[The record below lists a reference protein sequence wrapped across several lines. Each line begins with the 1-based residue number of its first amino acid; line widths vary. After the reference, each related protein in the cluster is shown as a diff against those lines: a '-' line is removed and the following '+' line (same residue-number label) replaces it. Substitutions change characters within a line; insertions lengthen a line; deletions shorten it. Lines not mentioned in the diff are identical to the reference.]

1 MLSETKSRFAG
12 KKIVLIFVLL
22 ALQSVLLLAQQT
34 REEKLAQLRKR
45 EDIKVTEVEQNI
57 LKIEFPNGKTILKN
71 IGNYEPRTTNKINYS
86 PTFDS
91 TIIDLRTIDTTLYYQ
106 KYSFWQEVPLGNF
119 RTLLVGDIN
128 NNNLPE
134 LYGQMKDYTTDYTDI
149 VIFKMNQQGT
159 FDSVYSYDTTVIAKT
174 IYDIDKDGNEELH
187 LIRNLD
193 SLYPGNSYR
202 FYKKRSPSSLADS
215 LIFIFYPF
223 GIIHQQNDNY
233 FGDWD
238 GDELTDQ
245 IFISINF
252 PPSVNIFEYAPLLP
266 NFDSVYQFD
275 YSPLDLYYGGF
286 SIGDFDQDGKTE
298 FLAGSVHGK
307 VLSIENSGNNSYQPN
322 WQGTVETF
330 NAYLCTETNDIDGNG
345 KKEIWIGGDAFY
357 SGVGITRI
365 TIFEANGN
373 DNYEAVGRID
383 LVGVFS
389 FDAGNVQV
397 LDVDKDGKEEILFG
411 LDETVIILKFNGS
424 VNHQTYEVFYFKQN
438 DWENNYIG
446 YYGANLYD
454 LTGDGKYEMLI
465 NCWDDPPG
473 LGTIKWFNWIYKP
486 NYAVN
491 VETDENTLLDD
502 YKIYPVYPNPFNPET
517 KIKFDIVKTSNVSIK
532 VYNILGKEITTL
544 LEKELTP
551 GSYTISWEA
560 RDSNGMLLPSGVYLI
575 RFTADNYTKTV
586 KALLLK

>member
-1 MLSETKSRFAG
+1 M
-12 KKIVLIFVLL
+12 
-22 ALQSVLLLAQQT
+22 LQSSSLLAQQT
-34 REEKLAQLRKR
+34 REEKLAQLRQR
-45 EDIKVTEVEQNI
+45 EDINVTEVEKNI
-57 LKIEFPNGKTILKN
+57 LKIEYPNGKTILKN
-71 IGNYEPRTTNKINYS
+71 IGEYQPPTTYNQPTYS
-86 PTFDS
+86 LTFDS

-119 RTLLVGDIN
+119 RTLLIGDIN

-134 LYGQMKDYTTDYTDI
+134 LYGKMKDYTTDYTDI
-149 VIFKMNQQGT
+149 VIFEMNQQGS
-159 FDSVYSYDTTVIAKT
+159 FDFVYSYDTTNIALN
-174 IYDIDKDGNEELH
+174 IYDIDRDGMNELH
-187 LIRNLD
+187 LNRFSND
-193 SLYPGNSYR
+193 SSYPGNSYL
-202 FYKKRSPSSLADS
+202 FYKKDYPDSLAKILS
-215 LIFIFYPF
+215 FTFFPF
-223 GIIHQQNDNY
+223 GIVHQQNDNY

-245 IFISINF
+245 IFISINL
-252 PPSVNIFEYAPLLP
+252 PPSVNIFEFNPALP

-275 YSPLDLYYGGF
+275 YSSIDLYYGGF

-307 VLSIENSGNNSYQPN
+307 VLSIENNGNNSYQPN

-373 DNYEAVGRID
+373 NSYEAVGRID

-411 LDETVIILKFNGS
+411 LDETVIILKYNGS

-454 LTGDGKYEMLI
+454 LTGDGKYELLI
-465 NCWDDPPG
+465 NMWDIIPYTG
-473 LGTIKWFNWIYKP
+473 IKWFNWIYKP
-486 NYAVN
+486 NFTVDVN
-491 VETDENTLLDD
+491 EESNIVPTDYQL
-502 YKIYPVYPNPFNPET
+502 YPVYPNPFNPQT
-517 KIKFDIVKTSNVSIK
+517 TIKFDIAKTSVTSVK

-544 LEKELTP
+544 LEKEISP
-551 GSYTISWEA
+551 GSYSISWEA
-560 RDSNGMLLPSGVYLI
+560 RDSNGDLLPSGVYFI
-575 RFTADNYTKTV
+575 RFSTAGGVNNYTKTI
-586 KALLLK
+586 KAILMK